1 MSTNHKSGV
10 QKSALMLPT
19 TDIVIFILME
29 KGIPSIYKFVQR
41 NLKINS
47 GMWTH
52 IHSTGLRHSE
62 HEKTL
67 SDVNN
72 IQYVEHEKWNFQN
85 FKNVAKY

>member
-47 GMWTH
+47 GM
-52 IHSTGLRHSE
+52 
-62 HEKTL
+62 
-67 SDVNN
+67 
-72 IQYVEHEKWNFQN
+72 
-85 FKNVAKY
+85 